1 MPTAAELSPTQR
13 RWVVQQSGFD
23 PSTHELDDNGF
34 IKPIR
39 ASVAPSVSD
48 NDFPHPK
55 VEPTA
60 PETPGFAATAIHSA
74 INAAPAAAI
83 GSSAAALVAPWS
95 SAVAQIPHPLAKLAY
110 LIPPAVGAIAGG
122 LEHYGQT
129 KAQEA
134 LVPDELA
141 KLQAM
146 QQANPWGARVGG
158 GAAMMVGGFNPNPL
172 NVARAAGSLGKVIS
186 KPLTGINLTAPELQN
201 LANVGIGTGVG
212 TGITAAQ
219 NLVTGRPIEEG
230 LGESAITSAIFNSPN
245 AIGRRMG
252 FENPVD
258 VNIHPTRDDLVNGT
272 PIVAPSQDVAPTT
285 PLDINAYLAAGNEI
299 HPSAPS
305 ITPES
310 VMANLFPG
318 QTIASRAVKQTT
330 PRSPIFTA
338 DPELQLLNAQGQI
351 PEPSTVKP
359 ITRYKTVQ
367 PPAKNAEASWRDIEM
382 LTRENAP
389 VEQRLR
395 LTDYVRAMREKQAQ
409 DNAELLQAASTQQ
422 QQLTAQ
428 KLQVG
433 AELLNQQK
441 AQHEAELAELQA
453 AMRGNQLG
461 GVEVAPKPLVETPL
475 GKDIYPDYTGV
486 KEAGNAEVA
495 NPPPIDIE
503 AEAAQERLS
512 KYSEGGALRPQ
523 TEAEKQANERLN
535 AAGIQLTPTQEWNA
549 KMQNVATY
557 RGQKLTTD
565 KPVRNAQGQE
575 MAGMAT
581 GREAFVSPTKGQIVT
596 APHEMQGH
604 NFVNDLRNSKSAAD
618 RKLASD
624 YDAFTASN
632 PEFQA
637 INAERAKQG
646 LEPWTPEEFNANNA
660 GAEYVMDR
668 LGLRNESEFKTWWND
683 IASHYKTKQG
693 GANAADF
700 QRVLNYKFVND
711 APFNPANY
719 TGVGAAKEQFSEGQP
734 KSADR
739 IRYEEIQKSIMDHVM
754 RDDTDS
760 PEFAKLWQES
770 EDIKNRNGGNPPKY
784 SEGGALRAAAPDFK
798 LTTQKELE
806 KDKPFGLQVSRNG
819 TVESKQLRAKLNSL
833 PASEQEM
840 LRMSGVDELMKL
852 PAVSVNELR
861 EHLDANAPKV
871 EVHSYGMEGKVSE
884 VKKEYDRMTH
894 EWYENLSDGA
904 KRLVNWSRYEEMTE
918 GNREKALKYLGLQDK
933 VNSEPADTS
942 PRATQYYSTVSALP
956 TDQPMPEWTASKS
969 GKNVQRVDVVIPVKR
984 EPYVTPSGEVRGTI
998 PSKATP
1004 ELWQPDNLHE
1014 NLPNTLGWAMLQYK
1028 TGPKGEKIAVI
1039 AEAQSRW
1046 GQQVRK
1052 YKDTLAKNPA
1062 GDWDAERGL
1071 KNTDHPLLRDY
1082 NRLILK
1088 AAIDQARKEGATHIV
1103 VSDAET
1109 AMMTEG
1115 HDTIRSY
1122 TPAEIAEEKLST
1134 LIPQESG
1141 MRLNYDTIL
1150 PRIAEELTGS
1160 KGERVS
1166 LGEHKNAY
1174 MTPNNVGTDL
1184 GSNPRSNLIFRNPD
1198 GTPKTDVS
1206 GRMYPI
1212 EGTSLAARRE
1222 AGEPFS
1228 LTAPKYSEGD
1238 ALRKQTETPEFK
1250 KWFGESK
1257 VVDKEGKPLVVY
1269 HGTRYPS
1276 FNVFSTNPQQVFSKP
1291 EGDYSPQMGAHFGTT
1306 EQANKHTFAQ
1316 NSGQSP
1322 AVYPVYLTIKNPLRL
1337 PDSSRWEAVGYYPG
1351 VLDRGVLSTIPDSV
1365 LSAKEKQNIENLSS
1379 QGRIREL
1386 ALQRLLE
1393 HKGYDGIVYANQVEG
1408 PGDSYI
1414 AFRPE
1419 QIKSAIGNRGTFDAN
1434 NPDIRFS
1441 EGDALRSEAKH
1452 PTKQPWITPLI
1463 ANEIQKIERIGTPRA
1478 KAAANAVREF
1488 YRINSRNRG
1497 QLETS
1502 FIRDVITARP
1512 WELSAKGLAEW
1523 AKMDTP
1529 ENAKVVD
1536 YLNDMSD
1543 AGKSEIKLSP
1553 VEQKI
1558 ADAVRANLLKS
1569 KAMMESFKTAGDI
1582 EGLAHGTS
1590 ADPNYFPHLM
1600 SRKASRIIAET
1611 PDSAEAMQMH
1621 KDFVEHNM
1629 KKGGMTEA
1637 EAEDKWALLKGGY
1650 AQQKAQ
1656 LAQQFGPI
1664 DKLAGVGL
1672 PRSMRET
1679 NLFDIMSRF
1688 NRRYARRLAYHE
1700 AIERNQAASDALF
1713 NPKNGLEANKE
1724 VKNVLEDIYGV
1735 REHNEDIRRA
1745 ATGIIRAGM
1754 IGTLAGVKDF
1764 TTNMVLGMQHM
1775 DIDQPIPSLVHAF
1788 ETAKENY
1795 RKAQDTG
1802 VVRYNFAG
1810 VEQGE
1815 GGFTDVMHWLDRA
1828 RDIANT
1834 AQGRALLENGART
1847 IAMGQGQ
1854 FLAREALHALAN
1866 KKLTAQKRK
1875 FLDDFVPNWENYKTT
1890 AAPDAVITEAAAR
1903 FVESV
1908 QGTYDYR
1915 GLPSIAMKGT
1925 LAPYLSLA
1933 RWNIEKFNNFMQHTI
1948 EPARNGNWTP
1958 LLMST
1963 VGMLIGGAAVEQIV
1977 ELAQHK
1983 KSKLPELSEIEAA
1996 KEEEQWKLA
2005 AYKLAGYASMS
2016 GYAGV
2021 LADVAKIGADTA
2033 YKNRVNTYNNPL
2045 IEGLTTATADFADL
2059 WATANEEG
2067 ISELMKAE
2075 RIAQAIGVFL
2085 EDFSQTYRIANAQL
2099 NPDKQKAN
2107 ERSDKYRDL
2116 KLFNMGQGNDLPDS
2130 GDTRPNPFLSPETKQ
2145 FKQTGDVEE
2154 AKKLG
2159 KELIEK
2165 AVKKANG
2172 DPEVL
2177 MAELSK
2183 LKHNSYQT
2191 MPSPDTLPAK
2201 FIKYYNWLVKTQGQA
2216 KADEVKA
2223 DYIRQN
2229 VLNRAKS
2236 GMIP

>member
-1 MPTAAELSPTQR
+1 MPLAAELSPTQR

-39 ASVAPSVSD
+39 VATAPSVSD

-55 VEPTA
+55 VEPSA
-60 PETPGFAATAIHSA
+60 PEAPGFAETAIHSA
-74 INAAPAAAI
+74 INAAPAAAV

-129 KAQEA
+129 KLQEA
-134 LVPDELA
+134 FTPEELA

-219 NLVTGRPIEEG
+219 NLVTGRPLEEG
-230 LGESAITSAIFNSPN
+230 LGESALTSALFNSPN

-258 VNIHPTRDDLVNGT
+258 VNIHPTRADLVNGT
-272 PIVAPSQDVAPTT
+272 PVVAPPDVAPQT
-285 PLDINAYLAAGNEI
+285 PIDINAYLAAGNEI
-299 HPSAPS
+299 QPSAPN

-318 QTIASRAVKQTT
+318 QTVASRAVKQTT
-330 PRSPIFTA
+330 PRSPIFAA

-351 PEPSTVKP
+351 PEPRTAQP

-367 PPAKNAEASWRDIEM
+367 PPAKSAEASWRDIEM
-382 LTRENAP
+382 LKRENAP

-395 LTDYVRAMREKQAQ
+395 LTDYLRAMREKQAQ
-409 DNAELLQAASTQQ
+409 DDAALLQAASTQQ

-433 AELLNQQK
+433 ADLLNQQK
-441 AQHEAELAELQA
+441 AQHEADIAALQA

-461 GVEVAPKPLVETPL
+461 GVEVAPKPLAETPR
-475 GKDIYPDYTGV
+475 GKEIYPDYTGV

-503 AEAAQERLS
+503 AEAVQDKLS

-523 TEAEKQANERLN
+523 TEAEKIANERLN
-535 AAGIQLTPTQEWNA
+535 AAGIQLTPTEEWNA
-549 KMQNVATY
+549 KMKNVAAY

-581 GREAFVSPTKGQIVT
+581 GREAFVSPTKGQIVE

-604 NFVNDLRNSKSAAD
+604 NFVGDLRASKNAAD
-618 RKLASD
+618 RKLAAD

-632 PEFQA
+632 PEFHA

-668 LGLRNESEFKTWWND
+668 LGLRNEGEFKTWWKD
-683 IASHYKTKQG
+683 IASHYRTKQG

-719 TGVGAAKEQFSEGQP
+719 TGAGAKQQFSEGQP
-734 KSADR
+734 KSPDR
-739 IRYEEIQKSIMDHVM
+739 IRYEELQKSIMDHVM

-760 PEFAKLWQES
+760 PEFTKLWQES

-784 SEGGALRAAAPDFK
+784 SEGDALRAAPETFK

-806 KDKPFGLQVSRNG
+806 KDKPFGLQISRNG

-833 PASEQEM
+833 PSSEQEL

-852 PAVSVNELR
+852 PAISVKELR
-861 EHLDANAPKV
+861 EHLEANAPKV

-884 VKKEYDRMTH
+884 AKKEYDKMTH
-894 EWYENLSDGA
+894 EWYDNLDGGSQEAITRARA
-904 KRLVNWSRYEEMTE
+904 KAIAGDYNGMQKELEVLSADNYAKAGKWIDL
-918 GNREKALKYLGLQDK
+918 NRQTAK
-933 VNSEPADTS
+933 EPS
-942 PRATQYYSTVSALP
+942 VGYGPRATSYYNTVSALP
-956 TDQPMPEWTASKS
+956 ADQPMPEWTTMKS
-969 GKNVQRVDVVIPVKR
+969 GKNVQRVDVVVP
-984 EPYVTPSGEVRGTI
+984 EQQY
-998 PSKATP
+998 SKEDQAQAIALGRDP
-1004 ELWQPDNLHE
+1004 EDAKFMPALWQPDNLHE
-1014 NLPNTLGWAMLQYK
+1014 NLPNTLGWAMIQYK
-1028 TGPKGEKIAVI
+1028 TGANGEKIAVI

-1046 GQQVRK
+1046 GQERRNAEK
-1052 YKDTLAKNPA
+1052 LTKGSSLNI
-1062 GDWDAERGL
+1062 DARVA
-1071 KNTDHPLLRDY
+1071 NHPLLRDY

-1088 AAIDQARKEGATHIV
+1088 AAIEQARKEGATHIM

-1115 HDTIRSY
+1115 HDAHSLTVVKPTEKNLARAKEIVSY
-1122 TPAEIAEEKLST
+1122 GEESNIGYIDAQKLLKGKQLEYEAGGQQAKQLGYDT
-1134 LIPQESG
+1134 VQEAPQEPG
-1141 MRLNYDTIL
+1141 MLLNYDTIL
-1150 PRIAEELTGS
+1150 PKIAEELTGS

-1166 LGEHKNAY
+1166 LGEHKNAMEQRHLIADSVPESELAEY
-1174 MTPNNVGTDL
+1174 KITAEQAGIKQTYEPYKYASGKTVYRVYRETQ
-1184 GSNPRSNLIFRNPD
+1184 PRSNLIFRNPD

-1212 EGTSLAARRE
+1212 EGTSLVARRE

-1238 ALRKQTETPEFK
+1238 ALRQETK
-1250 KWFGESK
+1250 
-1257 VVDKEGKPLVVY
+1257 
-1269 HGTRYPS
+1269 R
-1276 FNVFSTNPQQVFSKP
+1276 
-1291 EGDYSPQMGAHFGTT
+1291 
-1306 EQANKHTFAQ
+1306 
-1316 NSGQSP
+1316 P
-1322 AVYPVYLTIKNPLRL
+1322 A
-1337 PDSSRWEAVGYYPG
+1337 
-1351 VLDRGVLSTIPDSV
+1351 
-1365 LSAKEKQNIENLSS
+1365 
-1379 QGRIREL
+1379 
-1386 ALQRLLE
+1386 
-1393 HKGYDGIVYANQVEG
+1393 
-1408 PGDSYI
+1408 
-1414 AFRPE
+1414 
-1419 QIKSAIGNRGTFDAN
+1419 
-1434 NPDIRFS
+1434 
-1441 EGDALRSEAKH
+1441 
-1452 PTKQPWITPLI
+1452 KQPWITPLI
-1463 ANEIQKIERIGTPRA
+1463 ASEIQKIERIGTPRA

-1488 YRINSRNRG
+1488 YRVNSRNRG

-1529 ENAKVVD
+1529 ENARVVS

-1569 KAMMESFKTAGDI
+1569 KAMMESFKSAGDI

-1590 ADPNYFPHLM
+1590 ADPNYFPNLM
-1600 SRKASRIIAET
+1600 SRRASRVIAET
-1611 PDSAEAMQMH
+1611 PDSPEAMQMH
-1621 KDFVEHNM
+1621 KDFIEYNM

-1637 EAEDKWALLKGGY
+1637 EADEKWALLKGGY

-1700 AIERNQAASDALF
+1700 AIERNTAASDALF
-1713 NPKNGLEANKE
+1713 NPKNGLEANQAT
-1724 VKNVLEDIYGV
+1724 KNVLEDIYGV

-1745 ATGIIRAGM
+1745 ITGIIRTNM

-1775 DIDQPIPSLVHAF
+1775 DIDQPIPSLIHAF

-1828 RDIANT
+1828 RDVMNS

-1875 FLDDFVPNWENYKTT
+1875 FLDDFVPNWENYKTSP
-1890 AAPDAVITEAAAR
+1890 APDAVITEAAAR

-1963 VGMLIGGAAVEQIV
+1963 IGMLIGGAAVEQIV

-1983 KSKLPELSEIEAA
+1983 KSKLPEVSEIEAA

-2005 AYKLAGYASMS
+2005 GYKLAGYASMS

-2021 LADVAKIGADTA
+2021 LADVVKIGADTA

-2045 IEGLTTATADFADL
+2045 IEGLTTATEDIGQL
-2059 WATANEEG
+2059 
-2067 ISELMKAE
+2067 AE
-2075 RIAQAIGVFL
+2075 AIAKNDVASVASIIGTFL

-2099 NPDKQKAN
+2099 NPEKQKAN

-2116 KLFNMGQGNDLPDS
+2116 KLFNMGQGNDLADS

-2145 FKQTGDVEE
+2145 FKQTSDVEE
-2154 AKKLG
+2154 AKRLG
-2159 KELIEK
+2159 KELIAK

-2201 FIKYYNWLVKTQGQA
+2201 FVKYYNWLVKTQGQS

-2229 VLNRAKS
+2229 ALNRAKS
-2236 GMIP
+2236 EMIP

>member
-1 MPTAAELSPTQR
+1 MATAAELSPTQR
-13 RWVVQQSGFD
+13 RWVVKQSGFD

-39 ASVAPSVSD
+39 VATAPSVSD

-55 VEPTA
+55 VEPSA
-60 PETPGFAATAIHSA
+60 PEAPGFTETAIHSA
-74 INAAPAAAI
+74 INAAPAAAV

-95 SAVAQIPHPLAKLAY
+95 TAVAQIPHPLAKLAY

-129 KAQEA
+129 KLQEA
-134 LVPDELA
+134 FTPEELA

-219 NLVTGRPIEEG
+219 NLVTGRPLEEG
-230 LGESAITSAIFNSPN
+230 LGESALTSALFNSPN

-252 FENPVD
+252 FENPLD
-258 VNIHPTRDDLVNGT
+258 VNIHPTRADLVNGT
-272 PIVAPSQDVAPTT
+272 PIVAPPDVAPQT
-285 PLDINAYLAAGNEI
+285 PIDINAYLAAGNEI
-299 HPSAPS
+299 HPSAPN

-318 QTIASRAVKQTT
+318 QTVASRAVKQTT
-330 PRSPIFTA
+330 PRSPIFAA

-351 PEPSTVKP
+351 PEPRTAQP

-367 PPAKNAEASWRDIEM
+367 PPAKSAEASWRDIEM
-382 LTRENAP
+382 LKRENAP

-395 LTDYVRAMREKQAQ
+395 LTDYLRAMREKQAQ
-409 DNAELLQAASTQQ
+409 DDAALLQAASTQQ

-433 AELLNQQK
+433 ADLLNQQK
-441 AQHEAELAELQA
+441 AQHEADIAALQA

-461 GVEVAPKPLVETPL
+461 GVEVAPKPLAETPR
-475 GKDIYPDYTGV
+475 GKEIYPDYTGV

-503 AEAAQERLS
+503 AEAVQDKLS

-523 TEAEKQANERLN
+523 TEAEKIANERLN
-535 AAGIQLTPTQEWNA
+535 AAGIQLTPTEEWNA
-549 KMQNVATY
+549 KMKNVAAY

-581 GREAFVSPTKGQIVT
+581 GREAFVSPTKGQIVE

-604 NFVNDLRNSKSAAD
+604 NFVGDLRASKNAAD
-618 RKLASD
+618 RKLAAD

-632 PEFQA
+632 PEFHA
-637 INAERAKQG
+637 INAERAKLG
-646 LEPWTPEEFNANNA
+646 LELWTPEEFNANNA

-668 LGLRNESEFKTWWND
+668 LGLRNESEFKTWWKD
-683 IASHYKTKQG
+683 IASHYRTKQG

-719 TGVGAAKEQFSEGQP
+719 TGVGGKTQFSEGQP
-734 KSADR
+734 KSPDR
-739 IRYEEIQKSIMDHVM
+739 IRYEELQKSIMDHVM

-784 SEGGALRAAAPDFK
+784 SEGDALRSPEFK

-852 PAVSVNELR
+852 PAVNVKELR

-884 VKKEYDRMTH
+884 AKKEYDKMTH
-894 EWYENLSDGA
+894 EWYDNLDGGSQEAITRARA
-904 KRLVNWSRYEEMTE
+904 KAIAGDYNGMQKELEVLSADNYAKAGKWIDL
-918 GNREKALKYLGLQDK
+918 NRQTAK
-933 VNSEPADTS
+933 EPS
-942 PRATQYYSTVSALP
+942 VGYGPRATSYYNTVSALP
-956 TDQPMPEWTASKS
+956 ADQPMPEWTASKL
-969 GKNVQRVDVVIPVKR
+969 GKNVQRVDVVIPTEHAKTYEEWLKGETTRGDSPEMR
-984 EPYVTPSGEVRGTI
+984 ERYE
-998 PSKATP
+998 KAKKYKYAN
-1004 ELWQPDNLHE
+1004 LNKWQPDNLHE
-1014 NLPNTLGWAMLQYK
+1014 NLPNTLGWAMIQYK
-1028 TGPKGEKIAVI
+1028 TGANGEKIAVI

-1046 GQQVRK
+1046 GQSVRNAQK
-1052 YKDTLAKNPA
+1052 GAKAFDEGNESYSNTN
-1062 GDWDAERGL
+1062 DAVMVR
-1071 KNTDHPLLRDY
+1071 DAHPLLKDY

-1115 HDTIRSY
+1115 HDAHITTFPTEKEATMY
-1122 TPAEIAEEKLST
+1122 AERNGGTVRERQKSST
-1134 LIPQESG
+1134 DPWSDNTHVYDVTTPQEPG
-1141 MRLNYDTIL
+1141 MRLNYDNIL

-1166 LGEHKNAY
+1166 LGEHKNSYDQRFSSHADVAES
-1174 MTPNNVGTDL
+1174 PKKL
-1184 GSNPRSNLIFRNPD
+1184 RENLIFRNPD

-1238 ALRKQTETPEFK
+1238 ALR
-1250 KWFGESK
+1250 
-1257 VVDKEGKPLVVY
+1257 
-1269 HGTRYPS
+1269 
-1276 FNVFSTNPQQVFSKP
+1276 
-1291 EGDYSPQMGAHFGTT
+1291 
-1306 EQANKHTFAQ
+1306 
-1316 NSGQSP
+1316 
-1322 AVYPVYLTIKNPLRL
+1322 
-1337 PDSSRWEAVGYYPG
+1337 
-1351 VLDRGVLSTIPDSV
+1351 
-1365 LSAKEKQNIENLSS
+1365 
-1379 QGRIREL
+1379 
-1386 ALQRLLE
+1386 
-1393 HKGYDGIVYANQVEG
+1393 
-1408 PGDSYI
+1408 
-1414 AFRPE
+1414 
-1419 QIKSAIGNRGTFDAN
+1419 
-1434 NPDIRFS
+1434 
-1441 EGDALRSEAKH
+1441 SEAKR

-1463 ANEIQKIERIGTPRA
+1463 ASEIQKIERIGTSRA
-1478 KAAANAVREF
+1478 KSAANAVREF
-1488 YRINSRNRG
+1488 YRVNSRNRG

-1529 ENAKVVD
+1529 ENQHVVS

-1543 AGKSEIKLSP
+1543 TGKSEVKLTP

-1558 ADAVRANLLKS
+1558 ADSVRSNLLKS
-1569 KAMMESFKTAGDI
+1569 KAMMESFKSAGDI

-1590 ADPNYFPHLM
+1590 ADPNYFPNLM
-1600 SRKASRIIAET
+1600 SRRASRVIAET
-1611 PDSAEAMQMH
+1611 PDSPEAMQMH
-1621 KDFVEHNM
+1621 KDFIEYNM

-1637 EAEDKWALLKGGY
+1637 EADEKWALLKGGY

-1700 AIERNQAASDALF
+1700 AIERNTAASDALF
-1713 NPKNGLEANKE
+1713 NPKNGLEANQAT
-1724 VKNVLEDIYGV
+1724 KNVLEDIYGV

-1745 ATGIIRAGM
+1745 ITGIIRTNM

-1775 DIDQPIPSLVHAF
+1775 DIDQPIPSLIHAF

-1828 RDIANT
+1828 RDVMNS

-1875 FLDDFVPNWENYKTT
+1875 FLDDFVPNWENYKTSP
-1890 AAPDAVITEAAAR
+1890 APDAVITEAAAR

-2005 AYKLAGYASMS
+2005 GYKLAGYASMS

-2021 LADVAKIGADTA
+2021 LADVAKIGVDTA

-2045 IEGLTTATADFADL
+2045 IEGLTTATEDVGQL
-2059 WATANEEG
+2059 
-2067 ISELMKAE
+2067 AE
-2075 RIAQAIGVFL
+2075 AIAKNDVASVTSIIGTFL
-2085 EDFSQTYRIANAQL
+2085 EDFSQTYRVANAQL

-2116 KLFNMGQGNDLPDS
+2116 KLFNMGQGNDLADS

-2159 KELIEK
+2159 KELIAK

-2201 FIKYYNWLVKTQGQA
+2201 FVKYYNWLVKTQGQA

-2229 VLNRAKS
+2229 ALNRAKS

>member
-23 PSTHELDDNGF
+23 PSTHELDNNGF

-39 ASVAPSVSD
+39 VATAPSVSD

-55 VEPTA
+55 VEPSA
-60 PETPGFAATAIHSA
+60 PEAPGFTETAIHSA
-74 INAAPAAAI
+74 INAAPAAAV

-129 KAQEA
+129 KLQEA
-134 LVPDELA
+134 FTPEELA

-230 LGESAITSAIFNSPN
+230 LGEAALTSALFNSPN

-258 VNIHPTRDDLVNGT
+258 LNIHPTRADLVNGT
-272 PIVAPSQDVAPTT
+272 PVVAPPAEVVPQMPI
-285 PLDINAYLAAGNEI
+285 DINAYLAAGNEI
-299 HPSAPS
+299 QPSAPS

-318 QTIASRAVKQTT
+318 QTVASRAVKQTT
-330 PRSPIFTA
+330 PRSPIFAA
-338 DPELQLLNAQGQI
+338 DPELQILNAQGQI
-351 PEPSTVKP
+351 PEPSTVQP

-367 PPAKNAEASWRDIEM
+367 PPAKSAEASWRDIEM
-382 LTRENAP
+382 LKRENAP

-395 LTDYVRAMREKQAQ
+395 LTDYLRAMREKQAQ
-409 DNAELLQAASTQQ
+409 DDAELLQAASTQQ

-441 AQHEAELAELQA
+441 AQHEADIAALQA

-475 GKDIYPDYTGV
+475 GKEIYPDYTGV

-495 NPPPIDIE
+495 NLPPIDIE
-503 AEAAQERLS
+503 AEAIQAKLS

-523 TEAEKQANERLN
+523 TEAEKQTNERLN

-549 KMQNVATY
+549 KMQNVAAY

-604 NFVNDLRNSKSAAD
+604 NFVNDLRNSKNAAD

-632 PEFQA
+632 PEFHA
-637 INAERAKQG
+637 INAERTKQG

-668 LGLRNESEFKTWWND
+668 LGLRNESEFKTWWKD
-683 IASHYKTKQG
+683 IASHYRAKQG

-719 TGVGAAKEQFSEGQP
+719 TGVGAAKDQFSEGQT

-760 PEFAKLWQES
+760 PEFTKLWQES
-770 EDIKNRNGGNPPKY
+770 ENIKNRNGGNPPKY
-784 SEGGALRAAAPDFK
+784 SEGDSLRAAAPDFK

-806 KDKPFGLQVSRNG
+806 KDKPFGLQISRNG
-819 TVESKQLRAKLNSL
+819 TVESKQLRAKINSL

-852 PAVSVNELR
+852 PAVNVKELR

-884 VKKEYDRMTH
+884 AKKEYDRMTH
-894 EWYENLSDGA
+894 EWYDLLPSYRKTQVEGYLTGTRTLESLIEKQWLEKDLDILKKYEQVNKARNAEA
-904 KRLVNWSRYEEMTE
+904 KD
-918 GNREKALKYLGLQDK
+918 A
-933 VNSEPADTS
+933 S
-942 PRATQYYSTVSALP
+942 PRATPYYSHVSALP
-956 TDQPMPEWTASKS
+956 ADQPMPEWTASKS
-969 GKNVQRVDVVIPVKR
+969 GKNVQRVDVVIPKSTDASLR
-984 EPYVTPSGEVRGTI
+984 EAALAGRKQIKMG
-998 PSKATP
+998 

-1014 NLPNTLGWAMLQYK
+1014 NLPNTLGWAMIQYK
-1028 TGPKGEKIAVI
+1028 TGANGEKIAVI

-1046 GQQVRK
+1046 GQERRALDK
-1052 YKDTLAKNPA
+1052 YVKRDRSAGWYEDTPN
-1062 GDWDAERGL
+1062 L
-1071 KNTDHPLLRDY
+1071 KTPDHPLLRDY

-1115 HDTIRSY
+1115 HDAHITTFPTEKEATMY
-1122 TPAEIAEEKLST
+1122 AERNGGTVRERQKSST
-1134 LIPQESG
+1134 DPWSDNTHVYDVTTPQEPG

-1160 KGERVS
+1160 KGDRVS
-1166 LGEHKNAY
+1166 LGEHKNAFE
-1174 MTPNNVGTDL
+1174 TWG
-1184 GSNPRSNLIFRNPD
+1184 GSLPIDSTKPRSNLIFRNPD

-1238 ALRKQTETPEFK
+1238 ALR
-1250 KWFGESK
+1250 
-1257 VVDKEGKPLVVY
+1257 
-1269 HGTRYPS
+1269 
-1276 FNVFSTNPQQVFSKP
+1276 
-1291 EGDYSPQMGAHFGTT
+1291 
-1306 EQANKHTFAQ
+1306 
-1316 NSGQSP
+1316 
-1322 AVYPVYLTIKNPLRL
+1322 
-1337 PDSSRWEAVGYYPG
+1337 
-1351 VLDRGVLSTIPDSV
+1351 
-1365 LSAKEKQNIENLSS
+1365 
-1379 QGRIREL
+1379 
-1386 ALQRLLE
+1386 
-1393 HKGYDGIVYANQVEG
+1393 
-1408 PGDSYI
+1408 
-1414 AFRPE
+1414 
-1419 QIKSAIGNRGTFDAN
+1419 
-1434 NPDIRFS
+1434 
-1441 EGDALRSEAKH
+1441 SEAKR
-1452 PTKQPWITPLI
+1452 PVKQPWITPLV
-1463 ANEIQKIERIGTPRA
+1463 ASEIQKIERIGTPRA
-1478 KAAANAVREF
+1478 KSAANAVREF

-1502 FIRDVITARP
+1502 FIRDVINARP
-1512 WELSAKGLAEW
+1512 WELSAKGLVEW

-1529 ENAKVVD
+1529 ENAKVVA

-1558 ADAVRANLLKS
+1558 ADAVRTNLLKS
-1569 KAMMESFKTAGDI
+1569 KAMMESFKSAGDI
-1582 EGLAHGTS
+1582 EGLAHGTA
-1590 ADPNYFPHLM
+1590 ADPNYFPNLM
-1600 SRKASRIIAET
+1600 SRKASRVIAET
-1611 PDSAEAMQMH
+1611 PDSPEAMQMH
-1621 KDFVEHNM
+1621 KDFIEYNM

-1713 NPKNGLEANKE
+1713 NPKNGLEANQAT
-1724 VKNVLEDIYGV
+1724 KNVLEDIYGV

-1775 DIDQPIPSLVHAF
+1775 DMDQPIPSLIHAF

-1815 GGFTDVMHWLDRA
+1815 GGFTDVIHWLDRA

-1834 AQGRALLENGART
+1834 VQGRALLENGART

-1890 AAPDAVITEAAAR
+1890 AAPAAVITEAAAR

-2005 AYKLAGYASMS
+2005 GYKLAGYASMS

-2021 LADVAKIGADTA
+2021 LADVAKIGIDTA

-2045 IEGLTTATADFADL
+2045 IEGLTTATEDVGQL
-2059 WATANEEG
+2059 
-2067 ISELMKAE
+2067 AE
-2075 RIAQAIGVFL
+2075 AIAKNDVASVTSIIGTFL
-2085 EDFSQTYRIANAQL
+2085 EDFSQTYRVANAQL
-2099 NPDKQKAN
+2099 NPEKQKAN

-2116 KLFNMGQGNDLPDS
+2116 KLFNMGQGNDLADS

-2159 KELIEK
+2159 KELIAK

-2229 VLNRAKS
+2229 ALNRAKS